1 MRRTSQKFCPD
12 KDLEKEKD
20 KFITLSQINYIFI
33 FFYSIISII
42 IFFSFMLF
50 TDNDLLHQNYIQL
63 IIYIVCGL
71 IEMIIEPVVLHM
83 NLHMENKFLPI
94 TISSLSR
101 VISNTIFIAFF
112 DMDLWAFTLSRII
125 GSSVYILFIFFL
137 GVFKYKLNFFIF
149 IPRNIKSIFFDK
161 FSNNGTN
168 LIYLREVFYQF
179 IKLNLL
185 NLILSKCQNLILSFI
200 LKSNEEEK
208 SDYSF
213 IFQNYSLISR
223 FLLEPIIDAFYN
235 LVNKIK
241 YIEKNIGGEFIGEEK
256 DINLKDDTN
265 SKTKELEE
273 KDDKDELN
281 EKEKKENNNIEK
293 VENNNINY
301 GNKKEI
307 NYDLS
312 LKLLKLFIKIFN
324 LIAVL
329 IIPYY
334 ILIGTEVMGLIYGE
348 KWKTNTID
356 KIGDCYSYFVIIV
369 AISDLIKNFGNATN
383 DTHQMN
389 LSYISLIANAIF
401 LTLFMYIISKWDIC
415 GIIVTNFLSALF
427 LINFNLFIIFCGK
440 KEKIETNN
448 FEETTIYNEIMNFIE
463 KCFISSN
470 SIIATLISI
479 IIGFFWKNFILQN
492 AGALVKLI
500 SICVIG
506 MVNVYFLYKFEY
518 KRFISDLNIIKN
530 Y

>member
-1 MRRTSQKFCPD
+1 M
-12 KDLEKEKD
+12 
-20 KFITLSQINYIFI
+20 
-33 FFYSIISII
+33 
-42 IFFSFMLF
+42 
-50 TDNDLLHQNYIQL
+50 
-63 IIYIVCGL
+63 
-71 IEMIIEPVVLHM
+71 
-83 NLHMENKFLPI
+83 
-94 TISSLSR
+94 
-101 VISNTIFIAFF
+101 
-112 DMDLWAFTLSRII
+112 
-125 GSSVYILFIFFL
+125 
-137 GVFKYKLNFFIF
+137 
-149 IPRNIKSIFFDK
+149 
-161 FSNNGTN
+161 
-168 LIYLREVFYQF
+168 
-179 IKLNLL
+179 
-185 NLILSKCQNLILSFI
+185 
-200 LKSNEEEK
+200 
-208 SDYSF
+208 
-213 IFQNYSLISR
+213 
-223 FLLEPIIDAFYN
+223 
-235 LVNKIK
+235 
-241 YIEKNIGGEFIGEEK
+241 
-256 DINLKDDTN
+256 
-265 SKTKELEE
+265 
-273 KDDKDELN
+273 
-281 EKEKKENNNIEK
+281 
-293 VENNNINY
+293 
-301 GNKKEI
+301 
-307 NYDLS
+307 
-312 LKLLKLFIKIFN
+312 KLFIKIFN

-479 IIGFFWKNFILQN
+479 IIGFFGKNFILQN
-492 AGALVKLI
+492 AGALIKLI